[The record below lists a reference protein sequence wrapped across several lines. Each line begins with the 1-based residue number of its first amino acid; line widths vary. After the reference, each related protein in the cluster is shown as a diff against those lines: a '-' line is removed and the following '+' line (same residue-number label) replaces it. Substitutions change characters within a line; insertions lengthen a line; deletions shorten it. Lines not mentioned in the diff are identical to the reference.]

1 MYCSKVY
8 PIKTVNK
15 YVGLQKD
22 YNSPKNM
29 YFSKVYPSKIANKYV
44 HFPPQICTSAK
55 CIIARLPKNMYL
67 SKVYMLA
74 RLLINM

>member
-44 HFPPQICTSAK
+44 HFPPKYVLQQSV
-55 CIIARLPKNMYL
+55 
-67 SKVYMLA
+67 S
-74 RLLINM
+74 